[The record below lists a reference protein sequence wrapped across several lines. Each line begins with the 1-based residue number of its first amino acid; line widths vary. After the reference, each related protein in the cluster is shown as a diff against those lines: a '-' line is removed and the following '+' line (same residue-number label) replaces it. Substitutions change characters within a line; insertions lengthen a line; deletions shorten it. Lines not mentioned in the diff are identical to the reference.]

1 MSLTS
6 LQIKDLSTIT
16 TANLSAESFLLMS
29 QGTNN
34 ALYSYKFTY
43 DVLSNALKREL
54 ENVPNNTDDSQ
65 FNPKGIWQITNRGR
79 LYTENNLEI
88 NGNIRKLTA
97 INLSSIYKN
106 YIKKLEELSAI
117 YFSGN
122 GVTEFPKT
130 NTLIHDE
137 LFIPSYIG
145 QIIVSSKLKSETDL
159 QKIYGSDTRW
169 QKISGRLLVGT
180 GVMGKNLNNTL
191 GKTEDITISRA
202 KMYGGSPYVS
212 IGDFVPRHSHC
223 MANGYF
229 EDNGLKVSIEGDTT
243 GEIDNSSKGTLSFG
257 EFPAADYHFF
267 IFDCSESK
275 DKQTSTTENDSDAET
290 SETKGE
296 GIEADYKGML
306 AYAYGQLRIGEGQH
320 RAKWFLNNSKGDVR
334 SKTMSTDKTFSYK
347 VVGSFTTSG
356 TKPEDVALI
365 PSMPEVIVYY
375 IWERTE

>member
-97 INLSSIYKN
+97 INLSSIYKK
-106 YIKKLEELSAI
+106 YIKKLEELSTV

-122 GVTEFPKT
+122 GVKNILPDDA
-130 NTLIHDE
+130 LIHDE

-180 GVMGKNLNNTL
+180 GIMGKNLNNAL

-229 EDNGLKVSIEGDTT
+229 ENNGLEINVNHEKRGIDT
-243 GEIDNSSKGTLSFG
+243 SSKDILAFG

-267 IFDCSESK
+267 VFNCPESK
-275 DKQTSTTENDSDAET
+275 DKQTATTENDSDAST

-296 GIEADYKGML
+296 GLSADYKGML
-306 AYAYGQLRIGEGQH
+306 AYAYGTLQIGEGQH
-320 RAKWFLNNSKGDVR
+320 RAKWFLNKSKGDVR